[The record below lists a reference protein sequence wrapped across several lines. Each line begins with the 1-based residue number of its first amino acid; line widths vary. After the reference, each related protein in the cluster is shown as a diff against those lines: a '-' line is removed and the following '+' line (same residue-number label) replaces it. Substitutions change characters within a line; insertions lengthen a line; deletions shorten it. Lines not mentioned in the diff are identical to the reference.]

1 MLVSSEGA
9 VVISVGWSKHVG
21 TRRFSAAVE
30 FMESPMDPSQFAKT
44 LESTLLSPNASAK
57 AVDAL
62 CAEAAKSGFH
72 GVCVSPCRAALAL
85 ERLKGSGV
93 RVVSVAGF
101 PLGTQTP
108 RAKAAEVAEL
118 VELGVDEVDLVMN
131 VGWFL
136 EKRLSAV
143 SDELRLAREACGGR
157 VFKVILETGSL
168 TLRQIAEAGALALGA
183 GADFLKT
190 STGYGPRGAEV
201 RDVEILRQ
209 VAGDRCGIKA
219 SGGIRSYRQAAELLA
234 AGATRIGTSSAGVLL
249 KEARDQ

>member
-1 MLVSSEGA
+1 
-9 VVISVGWSKHVG
+9 
-21 TRRFSAAVE
+21 
-30 FMESPMDPSQFAKT
+30 MDLSQFAKT
-44 LESTLLSPNASAK
+44 LESTLLSPAASTK
-57 AVDAL
+57 AVEAL
-62 CAEAAKSGFH
+62 CAEAALNGFL
-72 GVCVSPCRAALAL
+72 GVCVSPCRAAQAV
-85 ERLKGSGV
+85 ERLRGSGV
-93 RVVSVAGF
+93 KVVSVAGF

-108 RAKAAEVAEL
+108 RTKAAEVAEL
-118 VELGVDEVDLVMN
+118 VEMGVDEVDVVMN

-136 EKRLSAV
+136 ERRISAV
-143 SDELRLAREACGGR
+143 SEELRLARGACGDR

-209 VAGDRCGIKA
+209 VAGERCGIKA

-234 AGATRIGTSSAGVLL
+234 AGASRIGTSSAGVLL
-249 KEARDQ
+249 KEAKDAL